1 MSPSSYP
8 RVGDF
13 SWKMG
18 LHPSKLTWNLKSPL
32 WKGKSCS
39 IIFQTSIFWTWTLEI
54 VLAED
59 RCIMMH
65 WWHDDV
71 MKYSNQYSK
80 KSQKSKYIYIIFI
93 YLFTYIHV
101 YIYISKYNL
110 YLYVFIR
117 LPSFDFTGLPPTLS
131 DGWLCAFQWSEKMV
145 SFRELLLVSLLSSF
159 DSWKTVFFV
168 DGKKILRAKS
178 C

>member
-110 YLYVFIR
+110 YFICIYKTTFLWFHGASPYPQWR
-117 LPSFDFTGLPPTLS
+117 VTLCIS
-131 DGWLCAFQWSEKMV
+131 VERKNGEFQGV
-145 SFRELLLVSLLSSF
+145 AIGFLVELL
-159 DSWKTVFFV
+159 W
-168 DGKKILRAKS
+168 
-178 C
+178 